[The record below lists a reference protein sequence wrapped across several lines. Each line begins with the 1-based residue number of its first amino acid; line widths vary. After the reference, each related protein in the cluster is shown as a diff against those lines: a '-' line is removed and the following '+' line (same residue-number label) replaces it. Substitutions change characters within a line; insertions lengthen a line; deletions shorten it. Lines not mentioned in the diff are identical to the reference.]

1 MTNSPRSTAEES
13 LADDRFDGLVHAYF
27 DEQLDQAM
35 LAELEATLKDSAAAR
50 RRFWALAEVHGLA
63 RLAARVALGNAAD
76 LATAAEPTAGAEP
89 RAFAAAAPIGHSD
102 RRWPGPSAAAAV
114 VMAFLLALGGLAAG
128 RWWQPA
134 ARIATPPATVPL
146 ATIAKVRSVV
156 PRDSARPLVAG
167 AAVPAGPIG
176 VAAGCVE
183 ITVRNGVVIV
193 LEGPGELELL
203 GEMAA
208 FLHSGKAVVRMPKGM
223 SGFRLDTTTT
233 DVLDLGTEFAV
244 KTGQGLVTE
253 VQVYDG
259 EVLATRKAGETGMQ
273 FPKRL
278 VAGEAVR
285 FDAKQA
291 GLPEP
296 IPYSEGR
303 FVRHVPATAGVELE
317 HVTEPEEQI
326 RQFGRML
333 FDSIPVMPAKGPV
346 AIDGDLADWHD
357 EPGFKAARHPAAR
370 DDQFAAGWMMYDAD
384 HLYIAAHVGD
394 PYPLRNVIDPE
405 LDPELGWQGGGL
417 QVRLS
422 LDRAMGWPADA
433 NAPHY
438 YALRRTDPPAAERV
452 KAENPRISHLTMWHH
467 APSGKACIT
476 VAQGMNP
483 NALAVNP
490 PGVVGGFR
498 RDADGQGYVVEY
510 AIPWRV
516 LHAEDDPPQR
526 GDTLAAVW
534 QVHWSDETGR
544 LWRDQLVE
552 IRNPHEPRRIVVYE
566 RAATW
571 GRAEFR

>member
-1 MTNSPRSTAEES
+1 
-13 LADDRFDGLVHAYF
+13 
-27 DEQLDQAM
+27 
-35 LAELEATLKDSAAAR
+35 
-50 RRFWALAEVHGLA
+50 
-63 RLAARVALGNAAD
+63 
-76 LATAAEPTAGAEP
+76 
-89 RAFAAAAPIGHSD
+89 
-102 RRWPGPSAAAAV
+102 
-114 VMAFLLALGGLAAG
+114 
-128 RWWQPA
+128 
-134 ARIATPPATVPL
+134 
-146 ATIAKVRSVV
+146 
-156 PRDSARPLVAG
+156 
-167 AAVPAGPIG
+167 VPAGPIG

-183 ITVRNGVVIV
+183 IVVRNGVVIV

-233 DVLDLGTEFAV
+233 GVLDLGTEFAV
-244 KTGQGLVTE
+244 KTGQGFVTE

-259 EVLATRKAGETGMQ
+259 EVLATRKAGETVMQ

-317 HVTEPEEQI
+317 HVTDPEEQI
-326 RQFGRML
+326 REFGRML
-333 FDSIPVMPAKGPV
+333 FDSIPVMPTKGPV
-346 AIDGDLADWHD
+346 AIDGDLAEWRG
-357 EPGFKAARHPAAR
+357 EPGFKAARHPAAC
-370 DDQFAAGWMMYDAD
+370 DDQWAAGWMMYDAD

-433 NAPHY
+433 NAPQY
-438 YALRRTDPPAAERV
+438 YALRRTDPPATERV

-476 VAQGMNP
+476 VAQGMNL

-490 PGVVGGFR
+490 PGVVGAFR